1 MKPTQEEIRKLI
13 EQNKDSDIIWLA
25 PEGVANGFEEFAKEA
40 GLKATVIRKEIQ

>member
-25 PEGVANGFEEFAKEA
+25 PEGVANGFAKEA